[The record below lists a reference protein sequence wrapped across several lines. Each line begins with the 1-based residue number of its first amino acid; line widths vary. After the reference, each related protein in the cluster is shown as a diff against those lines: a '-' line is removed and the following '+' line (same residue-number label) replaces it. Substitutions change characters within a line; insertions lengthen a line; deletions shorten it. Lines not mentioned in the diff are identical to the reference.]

1 MKRLRWLAILMGV
14 TILGITGFQL
24 YWLKEN
30 YDREEKTLA
39 IKSEVTFRETVQHL
53 QVAKLNLEGL
63 PIDTINTGRVK
74 IFMDRRNDAK
84 FDIRFPQKEEIITTI
99 NVLRDKLKD
108 SLKKDPEV
116 KAGMVISL
124 DKTSFKYR
132 NDSLKPHT
140 GGIPEPLRDH
150 IFQVLYGVDS
160 LQDSLKLKEI
170 NTAYTGALKQQSL
183 ICPLLY

>member
-1 MKRLRWLAILMGV
+1 MKKLRWLAILMGV

-53 QVAKLNLEGL
+53 QVAKLKLEGL
-63 PIDTINTGRVK
+63 PTDTINRGKVK
-74 IFMDRRNDAK
+74 IFMDRRNEGK
-84 FDIRFPQKEEIITTI
+84 FNVRFPQKEEIISTI

-116 KAGMVISL
+116 KAGMIISM
-124 DKTSFKYR
+124 DKTSC
-132 NDSLKPHT
+132 
-140 GGIPEPLRDH
+140 
-150 IFQVLYGVDS
+150 
-160 LQDSLKLKEI
+160 KLWE
-170 NTAYTGALKQQSL
+170 
-183 ICPLLY
+183 